1 VVSAA
6 GDTNCPRNITYRFS
20 NVNRFNLEISRN
32 GVYAERCPP
41 LEARSREK
49 LTHVTQRASIENFAG
64 GYSYVSALGFASA
77 GVAALPGMAID
88 RVVLA
93 QPVPL
98 SAGFH
103 LVERYL
109 KNHRRPINALC
120 GLELRSPRV
129 VGLEEFLDFNARYLE
144 QLGSRGLL
152 VKGESPLTRTNVVPK
167 IDPPPEPCLYAF
179 SLTTDMKASTTH
191 FVLSGVAE
199 LPEGSHYPQDI
210 LLRGEVTPRALT
222 TKAVWVC
229 QQLDDTAQ
237 SLGVRWDNTTSVH
250 LYTQH
255 PVVASVQREALS
267 TVGVVPHHGLTWH
280 DASPPIRELE
290 LEIDI
295 HRHNTEAVV
304 DDV

>member
-1 VVSAA
+1 M
-6 GDTNCPRNITYRFS
+6 
-20 NVNRFNLEISRN
+20 
-32 GVYAERCPP
+32 
-41 LEARSREK
+41 
-49 LTHVTQRASIENFAG
+49 TQRAGIENATG

-98 SAGFH
+98 AAGFD

-120 GLELRSPRV
+120 GFELRSPRV
-129 VGLEEFLDFNARYLE
+129 VGLEDFLDFNARYLE
-144 QLGSRGLL
+144 QLDSWGLL
-152 VKGESPLTRTNVVPK
+152 VRGESPLTRTNVVPR

-179 SLTTDMKASTTH
+179 SFTTDMQASTTH

-222 TKAVWVC
+222 AKAAWVC
-229 QQLDDTAQ
+229 QQLDGTAR
-237 SLGVRWDNTTSVH
+237 SLGVRWDSTTSVH

-255 PVVASVQREALS
+255 PVVAAVQRQALS
-267 TVGVVPHHGLTWH
+267 AVGVVPNHGLTWY

-290 LEIDI
+290 LELDI
-295 HRHNTEAVV
+295 HRFNAESVV
-304 DDV
+304 DNV